1 MKKGLLFTLC
11 MVLGLGAFAQFTVWK
26 DTVFYNG
33 FPKDGTTKYKADTIY
48 NSSSVDSVHFTWTK
62 VSENLLTGW
71 TGIGVCDWSN
81 CQTWSGAGNLQTT
94 GLAAGGKGII
104 YVDMS
109 AASTAA
115 DGCSYTTLR
124 ISHIGSAYSK
134 DIVYK
139 YCNWPTSVKDADPA
153 NFVTIYPNPA
163 SSFINI
169 SINNDKI
176 TTLNV
181 LNVVGRK
188 VAKFDVTPNT
198 PNPIRIGL
206 DNVADGVYLLQF
218 TDAAGKQLGVK
229 RVTKN

>member
-33 FPKDGTTKYKADTIY
+33 FPKDGTVKYKPDTIY
-48 NSSSVDSVHFTWTK
+48 NSSTVDTLKFTWVK

-71 TGIGVCDWSN
+71 EGIGVCDWVN
-81 CQTWSGAGNLQTT
+81 CQTWAGAGNPQTAV
-94 GLAAGGKGII
+94 LPPGGKNII
-104 YVDMS
+104 YVDMK

-124 ISHIGSAYSK
+124 LSHIGTAYTK
-134 DIVYK
+134 DIVFK
-139 YCNWPTSVKDADPA
+139 YCNWPTNVKETDPS

-163 SSFINI
+163 SNYINI

-176 TTLNV
+176 TNLNV

-188 VAKFDVTPNT
+188 VARFDVTPNT
-198 PNPIRIGL
+198 PNPIRVGL
-206 DNVADGVYLLQF
+206 ENVADGVYLLQF
-218 TDAAGKQLGVK
+218 TDANGKQLGVK

>member
-1 MKKGLLFTLC
+1 
-11 MVLGLGAFAQFTVWK
+11 
-26 DTVFYNG
+26 
-33 FPKDGTTKYKADTIY
+33 
-48 NSSSVDSVHFTWTK
+48 
-62 VSENLLTGW
+62 
-71 TGIGVCDWSN
+71 VCDWTN
-81 CQTWSGAGNLQTT
+81 CQTWTGAANLQTVT
-94 GLAAGGKGII
+94 GSAAGGKGII

-109 AASTAA
+109 AATTAA
-115 DGCSYTTLR
+115 DGCSYATVTCKPRWKCITT
-124 ISHIGSAYSK
+124 K

-188 VAKFDVTPNT
+188 VAKFEVTPNT